1 MAQDSPP
8 PAIPS
13 PPPKPRKFTAGVPE
27 ESAIAFI
34 AAFGVLFVIIL
45 LLGVILKFSNPPR
58 LEARHASLPPV
69 GVRPKDPRQQQQT
82 ARVNSQGGNAS
93 TSQAN
98 LLTPAPAQGY
108 SHPVYAGAAP
118 PSSKRYSSQQGM
130 YLQAPQSS
138 SGATLLDSKPPRSK
152 ALKSRALPV
161 PPIESYSDQ
170 YRYNTG
176 YADPYAS
183 NSPEQSP
190 FESQQDLALT
200 TTRRPSRLS
209 RGYVPL
215 PEPPVNAN
223 VYSDRDDRLSYY
235 GGTLSYYNQSQPGSQ
250 STQHRRTKSGS
261 SQLSRVE
268 SIGAGDRRRH
278 SKRGRNNS
286 TRKMTTAERVR
297 ALREANM
304 DAQES
309 SPSKRYAAGAAS
321 EPYTDSGYQQ
331 SYAYDSNYSKGDY
344 GYASYDNESEYY
356 PVKEEYCY
364 AYAPSAWDEQS
375 NSQANYDR
383 GYQQPLYQ
391 HRYNPF

>member
-1 MAQDSPP
+1 
-8 PAIPS
+8 
-13 PPPKPRKFTAGVPE
+13 
-27 ESAIAFI
+27 
-34 AAFGVLFVIIL
+34 
-45 LLGVILKFSNPPR
+45 
-58 LEARHASLPPV
+58 
-69 GVRPKDPRQQQQT
+69 
-82 ARVNSQGGNAS
+82 
-93 TSQAN
+93 
-98 LLTPAPAQGY
+98 
-108 SHPVYAGAAP
+108 
-118 PSSKRYSSQQGM
+118 M

-138 SGATLLDSKPPRSK
+138 SGTALLDSKPPRSK
-152 ALKSRALPV
+152 ARKSRALPV

-190 FESQQDLALT
+190 FDSQNDLALT
-200 TTRRPSRLS
+200 TTRRPSRVS

-215 PEPPVNAN
+215 PEPPINTN
-223 VYSDRDDRLSYY
+223 VYSDRDDRVSYY
-235 GGTLSYYNQSQPGSQ
+235 GGALNYYNQSQNGSN

-286 TRKMTTAERVR
+286 SRKMTTAERVR
-297 ALREANM
+297 ALREANA

-309 SPSKRYAAGAAS
+309 SPSKGYAAGSAS

-331 SYAYDSNYSKGDY
+331 SYAYDSSNYSKGA
-344 GYASYDNESEYY
+344 YAYVADDNDSEYY
-356 PVKEEYCY
+356 PVKEEYRY
-364 AYAPSAWDEQS
+364 AYSPSAWDQQSSSQS
-375 NSQANYDR
+375 NYDQ